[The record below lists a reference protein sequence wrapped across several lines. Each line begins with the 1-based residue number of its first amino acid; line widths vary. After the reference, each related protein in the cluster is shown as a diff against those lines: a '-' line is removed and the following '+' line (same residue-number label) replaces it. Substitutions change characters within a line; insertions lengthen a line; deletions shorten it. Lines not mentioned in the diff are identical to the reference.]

1 MTIAIMQPYLFPYIG
16 YWQLIHA
23 VDIFVIY
30 DNIEFT
36 KKGWFNR
43 NNILIH
49 GENTLFTVPIKKDSD
64 FLDVRDRRLS
74 ENSEKEI
81 KKIILQIEHSYKKA
95 PYFNE
100 VFPMIKDIFNLKEKN
115 LFSYIYHSVH
125 EICKYLEID
134 TKIIISS
141 TLDIDHELK
150 AEEKVMAINKTLH
163 ADNYINAIGGLEL
176 YNKDRFSAEGINL
189 NFLKPDLIEYKQFD
203 NEFIPCLSIIDIM
216 MFNSK
221 DEIQKMLSRYVLI

>member
-81 KKIILQIEHSYKKA
+81 KKIISQIEHSYKKA
-95 PYFNE
+95 PYFDE

-176 YNKDRFSAEGINL
+176 YNRDKFSAEGINL